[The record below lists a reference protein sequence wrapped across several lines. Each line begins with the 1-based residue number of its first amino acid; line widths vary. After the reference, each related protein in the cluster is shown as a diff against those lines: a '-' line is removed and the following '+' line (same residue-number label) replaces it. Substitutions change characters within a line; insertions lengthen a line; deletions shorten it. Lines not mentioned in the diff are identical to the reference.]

1 MIRAAAWAGANP
13 GEDKERYALQRGEPR
28 VAADRAPQDVDDRL
42 QRMESLLNSLLDGLQ
57 SSAAVEKPSRP
68 VKDFARAQQSPSD
81 AMAELGYRPA
91 VSSREERV
99 LPRAE
104 LQRRPLEAGRP
115 RLGSSAPIAGKDKVA
130 AFQGNRFDSVAMKRP
145 GRAEMGAAS
154 AAAEELQTEIA
165 NVAEAL
171 RGLDSRDSIAT
182 LERAIGG
189 LTETVEGL
197 RGEAVNETVLQPLER
212 LVTELRRSL
221 ALIDT
226 PKGPKF
232 AEPKATRLEGGRF
245 KTDQDAFHRIE
256 QQTNKVRDLF
266 AAHAE
271 RGRVE
276 PLQRRL
282 RSETADRQRPPAT
295 GGAALHDDR
304 RALAKIEEKLEA
316 IAANIEEVSAQSR
329 DESRYEALSER
340 IDEVRQELTTRIAEA
355 WLSPDTKPLE
365 DLLHGLSEKLENVQN
380 SQAAKHAL
388 ESLERQ
394 VADLSEQFER
404 ANARLPSLA
413 SIEMAIGDLFTELE
427 RTREVALDAAERA
440 ARNVLNE
447 ASADGTLN
455 SEIAQEIQRLRTFHD
470 DADRRTLATLT
481 TIHDVLAKLVDRLAI
496 VEQELSGR
504 RKPPQGDVAS
514 RSSSDYIPAQ
524 QRELE
529 NLKNERVSQAGTK
542 RAEGKVRA
550 DGRTDTIPIAELE
563 DPAIGDAELRGARPD
578 LTFAAHRAAQTA
590 VAESRQAS
598 GAGAEANSTSF
609 VRRLYHVFKR
619 SVILSLA
626 VGFVGL
632 GVYMLANDARPR
644 HWVNLASNANTAAV
658 DNRPRDPPVQQASA
672 SPPQISPD
680 VAPPVAPSPQ
690 HSAQFTQAL
699 GADGSAQTTGR
710 TVTSAQDSEKV
721 AEASPAPQMSGPPEE
736 PGLPAEVAVP
746 PSNPEPS
753 KIDSAKQPA
762 VSATTVPAA
771 KQRHFSANAPHD
783 LRVAAEGGDADA
795 QFSLAT
801 YYTQS
806 HDLAAAARWYQ
817 AAAAQGLAPAEFRL
831 GLFYQNGLG
840 IPRDLDA
847 ASSWYLKAAQQGNV
861 SAMYNLALL
870 AANGKPDYPTAARWF
885 KKAAE
890 FGLHNSQYNYAVLL
904 AYGLGVKQDLVSSYA
919 WFAIAAAQ
927 GDHGAAE
934 KQDEV
939 GAKLNSKQL
948 SAANDVVTAFHAKTP
963 DPSANEVPR
972 RDSASSLSSRES
984 ASITK

>member
-13 GEDKERYALQRGEPR
+13 GEDRERYALRRGEPR
-28 VAADRAPQDVDDRL
+28 VAADSAPQDVDDRL

-57 SSAAVEKPSRP
+57 SSAATEKPSRP
-68 VKDFARAQQSPSD
+68 SKDSIRAPQSSGD

-91 VSSREERV
+91 VPSREERI
-99 LPRAE
+99 LSRAE

-115 RLGSSAPIAGKDKVA
+115 RLGSSTPLTGKDKVA
-130 AFQGNRFDSVAMKRP
+130 AFQGSRLDSIAMKRP
-145 GRAEMGAAS
+145 GRAEIGAAWVS
-154 AAAEELQTEIA
+154 ADELQTEIA
-165 NVAEAL
+165 NVADAL
-171 RGLDSRDSIAT
+171 RHLDSRDSIAT

-197 RGEAVNETVLQPLER
+197 RAGAVNETVLQPLER
-212 LVTELRRSL
+212 LVAELRNSL

-226 PKGPKF
+226 PKRPKF
-232 AEPKATRLEGGRF
+232 AEPKATGLESGRF
-245 KTDQDAFHRIE
+245 RTDHDAFHRIE

-271 RGRVE
+271 RGKVE

-282 RSETADRQRPPAT
+282 RSETADRQRPAAT
-295 GGAALHDDR
+295 GSGALHDDM

-365 DLLHGLSEKLENVQN
+365 ELLHGLSEKLENVQN

-394 VADLSEQFER
+394 VADLTEQFER

-427 RTREVALDAAERA
+427 RTRKTALDAAERA

-496 VEQELSGR
+496 VEQELSER
-504 RKPPQGDVAS
+504 RKSPQGDVAS
-514 RSSSDYIPAQ
+514 RPSSGYLPAR

-529 NLKNERVSQAGTK
+529 NSKNERVSQGAAK
-542 RAEGKVRA
+542 RADGKLRA
-550 DGRTDTIPIAELE
+550 DGRTDAIPIAELE
-563 DPAIGDAELRGARPD
+563 DPAIGDAELRGARAD

-590 VAESRQAS
+590 VAQAS
-598 GAGAEANSTSF
+598 GAGAEANSTGF
-609 VRRLYHVFKR
+609 VRRAYRVLKR
-619 SVILSLA
+619 SVLLSLA
-626 VGFVGL
+626 AGFVVL
-632 GVYMLANDARPR
+632 GIYMLANDAGPR
-644 HWVNLASNANTAAV
+644 RWINPGSNANTAAL
-658 DNRPRDPPVQQASA
+658 DNRPRDPPVRQALTSL
-672 SPPQISPD
+672 PQISP
-680 VAPPVAPSPQ
+680 APPVAPPPQ
-690 HSAQFTQAL
+690 HSAQFTRTL
-699 GADGSAQTTGR
+699 GAEGSTQTAGS
-710 TVTSAQDSEKV
+710 TVTSAPASEKV
-721 AEASPAPQMSGPPEE
+721 AEASSAPQISEAPEE
-736 PGLPAEVAVP
+736 SGSPAEVAVP

-753 KIDSAKQPA
+753 KIDSARRPA
-762 VSATTVPAA
+762 ESATTVP

-783 LRVAAEGGDADA
+783 LRAAAEGGDADA
-795 QFSLAT
+795 QFSLAA

-840 IPRDLDA
+840 IPRDLGA
-847 ASSWYLKAAQQGNV
+847 ASSWYLKAAQRGNV

-870 AANGKPDYPTAARWF
+870 AANGKPDYATAARWF

-904 AYGLGVKQDLVSSYA
+904 AYGLGVKRDLVSSYA

-934 KQDEV
+934 KRDEV
-939 GAKLNSKQL
+939 GAKLNSEQL
-948 SAANDVVTAFHAKTP
+948 SAANDVVAAFHAKTP

-972 RDSASSLSSRES
+972 RDLASSSSSRES